1 MRDAAS
7 ESTNEIYFR
16 VVDWEQA
23 YRYEYGAYLF
33 ANHVK
38 AFLDL
43 AGIDADDRLRE
54 AARETIARR
63 GPAVGAGPEVP
74 AAMVH
79 WGTTD
84 GSFIWPVVA

>member
-1 MRDAAS
+1 M
-7 ESTNEIYFR
+7 
-16 VVDWEQA
+16 
-23 YRYEYGAYLF
+23 
-33 ANHVK
+33 K

-79 WGTTD
+79 WGTTE